1 MSGNR
6 APGVARG
13 PRFDVLVVG
22 GGSAGCV
29 LGARLSESGR
39 RVCLVEAGPDYG
51 PYAEGRWPED
61 MLDARQLAF
70 SHSWETEREDRSQLR
85 ARIVGGC
92 SAHNACVVLEGAP
105 ADYDEWGHG
114 WSYRAI
120 EPYLRR
126 AEREL
131 RVRRMTHEEL
141 SPWHRAFVAAAGDDA
156 ILHPVNAVG
165 SVRWN
170 AAFAYLDPARRR
182 ENLTILADTLVDRVL
197 LVGERAVGVAT
208 SAGELRA
215 QTIVLAA
222 GAYGSPGILLRSGI
236 GPERGLPV
244 GEDLC
249 DHVGVG
255 FGFEGTERLQR
266 ETVEFERSQPLFMAQ
281 VTIAM
286 ASSACAA
293 GLRDLFF
300 FPGVDPPGE
309 HGYEASVAV
318 FAMKP
323 ESRGSVRLTSRDPRA
338 PLAIAHGFLSEPR
351 DAEILAEGVERLRRL
366 TGSDPIYSYAGRE
379 TRPGRDVDAPA
390 HVRATARGFFH
401 PVATCAIGQV
411 VDGGG
416 RVYGLDRLYVADAS
430 IMPTIPRANTNLSAL
445 ALAER
450 LAESIAR

>member
-13 PRFDVLVVG
+13 PSFDVLVVG